1 MAPHRLYFAAR
12 RAALVLCLLFAGGT
26 IGCNITE
33 DRVEPDYDLRGA
45 DVFVVPFSHG
55 YDWHYESKTG
65 NRLGQTL
72 EVALANDCG
81 GLKTIRNK
89 PVQSEIRTDLS
100 DKVDWLSYGERVEA
114 EYLIVGEIDK
124 ITYDNPRLVGML
136 QGYLEGRYE
145 VWNIAEGRRDYTRQ
159 LQVRFPG
166 DPDSGEV
173 FISFEQSRTEI
184 ENALL
189 ATTAKEIA
197 KHLCGYIREKGPR

>member
-1 MAPHRLYFAAR
+1 MAPHRTR
-12 RAALVLCLLFAGGT
+12 PTVLGLLLLMTVIMSGVT
-26 IGCNITE
+26 GCNITE
-33 DRVEPDYDLRGA
+33 ERVDPDYDLRGA
-45 DVFVVPFSHG
+45 DVFVVPFKHG

-89 PVQSEIRTDLS
+89 PVQGEIRTDLS
-100 DKVDWLSYGERVEA
+100 DKIDWLSYGQRVGCQ
-114 EYLIVGEIDK
+114 YLIVGEIDK
-124 ITYDNPRLVGML
+124 ITYENPRLVGML
-136 QGYLEGRYE
+136 QGYLTGRYE
-145 VWNIAEGRRDYTRQ
+145 VWDMKEGRRTYTRQ

-197 KHLCGYIREKGPR
+197 KHLCGYVRDKGPR